1 MKLRNYKLTKSIVFG
16 VTLLVFVACSA
27 DSNKN
32 AGASTK
38 NNVAQTENQESKT
51 GLDFFDLPDSTIKT
65 TVSKT
70 EKICLPIAK
79 NTNNQSF
86 SVSMT
91 KSPLH
96 GTLNPTI
103 SGNILC
109 FEYTPKTGYSGLD
122 QFDCKVCFTSSG
134 FCQERTWHV
143 DVKNTS
149 KNAVSTTD
157 SPPNTS
163 PKAPRTAVKKEE
175 EIVPTPVS
183 SSSSIF
189 DASKKNNDGYVPK
202 N

>member
-1 MKLRNYKLTKSIVFG
+1 M
-16 VTLLVFVACSA
+16 
-27 DSNKN
+27 
-32 AGASTK
+32 
-38 NNVAQTENQESKT
+38 
-51 GLDFFDLPDSTIKT
+51 
-65 TVSKT
+65 
-70 EKICLPIAK
+70 
-79 NTNNQSF
+79 
-86 SVSMT
+86 
-91 KSPLH
+91 
-96 GTLNPTI
+96 
-103 SGNILC
+103 
-109 FEYTPKTGYSGLD
+109 
-122 QFDCKVCFTSSG
+122 
-134 FCQERTWHV
+134 